1 MSASDNNPKE
11 NLDEVY
17 IPKLS
22 WAGKLFF
29 GSIAAYLGLKAY
41 SGYQNESIADDLGMS
56 NPTQPNTTGSDVGNP
71 QIPKLP
77 IKIRATKEQIQAIID
92 TIQASVDFQNEINN
106 PDATIESVIQKLNT
120 KNTFKAEFETKTGF
134 PWPL

>member
-1 MSASDNNPKE
+1 MGANDNNPKE

-41 SGYQNESIADDLGMS
+41 SGYILWSIFDLS
-56 NPTQPNTTGSDVGNP
+56 KQ
-71 QIPKLP
+71 Q
-77 IKIRATKEQIQAIID
+77 KED
-92 TIQASVDFQNEINN
+92 
-106 PDATIESVIQKLNT
+106 
-120 KNTFKAEFETKTGF
+120 
-134 PWPL
+134 